1 MLLLVLVFKL
11 VQLINL
17 DSHNIE
23 HNVLANVLL
32 ILIFMEMMI
41 QKIVFMIVQIQ
52 VAYIHMLI
60 QLIDNVKLLVYH
72 FSNIITDV

>member
-17 DSHNIE
+17 DYHNIE
-23 HNVLANVLL
+23 HNVLVNVLL